1 MRLRALK
8 LFTPLLLCVI
18 VGGHLGGCVV
28 APGIGAPVEDRSA
41 RLPPR
46 EPLPPEIESSIE
58 SSETIPLY
66 ERGEIQPLGPTSM
79 EEPFAQADA
88 LEPDR
93 VPTVPGEIAGEAGEE
108 AGEEAPRPA
117 ERAQAPE
124 PATRR
129 EESVWIPDQGEAQGT
144 PAVVAL
150 LDDAGRQARSGSLDG
165 AAAAL
170 ERAVRI
176 EPRNAAIWSR
186 LAEVRLQQKLS
197 PQAENLAKK
206 SNTLAGR
213 DNRLRARNW
222 RIIAR
227 ARQIAGDSAGAA
239 QAEQQA
245 AMLEAGAR

>member
-1 MRLRALK
+1 MTLRALK
-8 LFTPLLLCVI
+8 QFTSLLLCLI

-28 APGIGAPVEDRSA
+28 MPGTGAPVEDRSA

-46 EPLPPEIESSIE
+46 QPLAPEIE
-58 SSETIPLY
+58 SSETIPFY

-79 EEPFAQADA
+79 EQPFARTDV

-93 VPTVPGEIAGEAGEE
+93 VPTGPGESAGGAGEQ
-108 AGEEAPRPA
+108 APRSA
-117 ERAQAPE
+117 ERAQAAE
-124 PATRR
+124 PAPRR
-129 EESVWIPDQGEAQGT
+129 EGSVWIPEQGGAQGT

-150 LDDAGRQARSGSLDG
+150 LEDAGRQARSGSLDS

-186 LAEVRLQQKLS
+186 LAEVRLQQQLS

-213 DNRLRARNW
+213 DTRLRARNW

-239 QAEQQA
+239 EAEQQA